1 MAGGTPANPAT
12 LVGAAHRVADG
23 IGRIALV
30 PKSDGSLTA
39 VVVSGGKQYRVAPGD
54 QILVDRLAG
63 EPGSSIKLD
72 RVLLMRDG
80 SDIKVGNPGIE
91 GIDID
96 VKILAHRRGPRI
108 ETLRYKSKKR
118 VRVHRGGRADLTAIE
133 ILAVGGLKEA
143 TGSEKKTKTEDK
155 PVAKAKTE
163 TKKAKATSA
172 SAETEATTEKDET
185 ATGKAEAP
193 AKRAPRKPK
202 TDKETK

>member
-1 MAGGTPANPAT
+1 
-12 LVGAAHRVADG
+12 
-23 IGRIALV
+23 V
-30 PKSDGSLTA
+30 PKSDGSLSA

-80 SDIKVGNPGIE
+80 SDIKVGNPGID
-91 GIDID
+91 GVDIDI
-96 VKILAHRRGPRI
+96 KILAHRRGPRI

-143 TGSEKKTKTEDK
+143 TGTEKKTEDK
-155 PVAKAKTE
+155 PKAE
-163 TKKAKATSA
+163 AKKAKPVKA
-172 SAETEATTEKDET
+172 SAETEAAGEKEET
-185 ATGKAEAP
+185 VTGKAEAP